1 MRARRASVPRA
12 SWLVVA
18 LRTVWNGEAV
28 TDEITTCG
36 CGHQKDEHT
45 DGVCQE
51 RGCGCIAFVPVE
63 ES

>member
-1 MRARRASVPRA
+1 M
-12 SWLVVA
+12 
-18 LRTVWNGEAV
+18 

-36 CGHQKDEHT
+36 CGHQQDEHM